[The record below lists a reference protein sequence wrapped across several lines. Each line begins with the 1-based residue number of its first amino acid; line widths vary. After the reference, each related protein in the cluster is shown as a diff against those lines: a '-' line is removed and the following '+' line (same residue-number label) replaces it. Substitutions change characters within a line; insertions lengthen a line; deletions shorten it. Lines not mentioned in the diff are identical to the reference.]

1 MGGLG
6 ALKAVFAV
14 RPPQGEVPAE
24 DGSGG
29 GPGGRPEPAATANAP
44 PARVR
49 RRGVTE
55 AEAQALYR
63 PDRSFVDL
71 LPWVEAVRDAES
83 GFEAVLLEDG
93 ASLGTVWEVLPL
105 GTEGRSAAFLAEIR
119 DGVQDVIQ
127 DSFEERDT
135 NPWVVQTYTWRDL
148 DMRPDVARLAG
159 YVGPEAGGSA
169 YTAEYLALAERHLI
183 GAAKDEG
190 LFRDEEVTHER
201 WGAGS
206 ERTHLVLYRRRGTG
220 KLAVDE
226 PDDPMEAL
234 VETGARLVKALEG
247 LGIRSRQLTGIEFHG
262 WMRRWFNTWT
272 DLTPDDST
280 AFERELVGED
290 GGLPVEAAVG
300 DAFVESMFYCHPRSD
315 FARRCWW
322 FGGCC
327 ARLLTVEGLRRPPR
341 IGQVTGENRHGD
353 AINTL
358 LDRLP
363 AGTVYQTTLV
373 PLPQDL
379 VDAHIDRVA
388 NSAKGA
394 SVEALRAREDCDA
407 AKAAMSSR
415 QKMFR
420 SGYAFYLRARTVAE
434 LDRATDAARTLLLR
448 YGFRVVAPFDN
459 LRGLDAYLAHLPMA
473 YDPER
478 DRRNGW
484 RYAKIN
490 MAQHIADLLPL
501 FGRSVGTG
509 NPGMLFWNRGGQP
522 LAFDPLNKYDRRKNA
537 HMLLIGPTGAGKSA
551 TMAAVFAHLVAVHRP
566 RLFIVE
572 AGNSFGLLVDWFEAH
587 GLSVNRVSIKPG
599 SGARL
604 SPFRD
609 AAGLA
614 ELDRDDG
621 VLLDEEVERVA
632 ETEGDDDTVDVER
645 DVLQEMETVAVL
657 MTTGGE
663 AKELDR
669 MKRADRR
676 ALRDAVIAGARRARD
691 RGEQVR
697 PDHVRDALYGFAREA
712 EGNDRD
718 AAERGRM
725 RELGDGIGLF
735 CDGFGGEV
743 FNRDGEAWPEVDV
756 TLVDLAHFAREGYE
770 AHLALSCVS
779 MMNMVNNI
787 AERDQHTA
795 REIVFAIDEA
805 HIVTTH
811 PQLAPYLVKIVKMWR
826 KLGAWLWLATQN
838 LEDFPDVAK
847 KLLNMIEW
855 WIALVCP
862 KEEVEEMR
870 RFRELTDE
878 QVEMLLSTRKA
889 HRQYTEGVVM
899 SAAGMHLFRAVP
911 PSMVLALAATER
923 HEKAERAAIM
933 ARDGVT
939 EVEAAQAVA
948 ADIDRARGLA

>member
-1 MGGLG
+1 MGFRS
-6 ALKAVFAV
+6 ALKSVFAL
-14 RPPQGEVPAE
+14 RPAPA
-24 DGSGG
+24 GSG
-29 GPGGRPEPAATANAP
+29 PPDAAGAEP
-44 PARVR
+44 PAQRPAVR
-49 RRGVTE
+49 RRGIAEDE
-55 AEAQALYR
+55 ARALYR

-71 LPWVEAVRDAES
+71 LPWVEAVRDPES
-83 GFEAVLLEDG
+83 GLEAVLLEDG
-93 ASLGTVWEVLPL
+93 ESLGAVWEIVPL
-105 GTEGRSAAFLAEIR
+105 GTEGRSAAYLAEIR

-127 DSFEERDT
+127 DAFEERDA

-148 DMRPDVARLAG
+148 DMRREAARLRD
-159 YVGPEAGGSA
+159 YVDPRARDTE
-169 YTAEYLALAERHLI
+169 YTAAYLDLAERHLA
-183 GAAKDEG
+183 GAARDGG
-190 LFRDEEVTHER
+190 LFLDEEVTRER
-201 WGAGS
+201 WGGAA
-206 ERTHLVLYRRRGTG
+206 ERTRLVLSRRRGTG
-220 KLAVDE
+220 RFAAGE
-226 PDDPMEAL
+226 PDDMMEAL

-247 LGIRSRQLTGIEFHG
+247 LGIRSRPVSGAAFHG

-272 DLTPDDST
+272 DLTPDDPA
-280 AFERELVGED
+280 AFERDLVGD
-290 GGLPVEAAVG
+290 GADALPVEALAG

-322 FGGCC
+322 FEGCC

-341 IGQVTGENRHGD
+341 VGQVTGENRHGD
-353 AINTL
+353 AVNTL

-363 AGTVYQTTLV
+363 PGTVYQTTLV

-379 VDAHIDRVA
+379 VDAHIDRVSA
-388 NSAKGA
+388 SAKGA
-394 SVEALRAREDCDA
+394 SVAALRAREDCEA

-420 SGYAFYLRARTVAE
+420 SGAAFYLRARSAAE
-434 LDRATDAARTLLLR
+434 LDRATDQARTLLLR

-459 LRGLDAYLAHLPMA
+459 LRALDAYLAHLPMA

-478 DRRNGW
+478 DRRGGW

-490 MAQHIADLLPL
+490 MAQHIANLLPV
-501 FGRSVGTG
+501 FGRSAGTEH
-509 NPGMLFWNRGGQP
+509 PGMLFFNRGGQP
-522 LAFDPLNKYDRRKNA
+522 LAFDPLNRYDRRKNA

-551 TMAAVFAHLVAVHRP
+551 TLAAIFAHLVAVYRP

-572 AGNSFGLLVDWFEAH
+572 AGNSFGLLADWFASL
-587 GLSVNRVSIKPG
+587 GLTVNRVSIKPG

-609 AAGLA
+609 AADLA
-614 ELDRDDG
+614 ELGHDEGD
-621 VLLDEEVERVA
+621 LLDEELERVA
-632 ETEGDDDTVDVER
+632 EREGDDDTVDVER

-669 MKRADRR
+669 MKRSDRR
-676 ALRDAVIAGARRARD
+676 ALRDAVIAGARAARD
-691 RGEQVR
+691 RSEQVR
-697 PDHVRDALYGFAREA
+697 PDHVRDALYELAREGA
-712 EGNDRD
+712 DNDRD
-718 AAERGRM
+718 AAERARL

-743 FNRDGEAWPEVDV
+743 FNRDGEPWPEADV

-779 MMNMVNNI
+779 MMNMVNNL
-787 AERDQHTA
+787 AERDQRDA

-862 KEEVEEMR
+862 KEEAEEMR

-878 QVEMLLSTRKA
+878 QVEMLLSARKA
-889 HRQYTEGVVM
+889 HRQYAEGVVM
-899 SAAGMHLFRAVP
+899 SAAGMSLFRAVP
-911 PSMVLALAATER
+911 PSAVLALAATER

-933 ARDGVT
+933 ERDGVD
-939 EVEAAQAVA
+939 EVEAALAVA

>member
-1 MGGLG
+1 MGLG
-6 ALKAVFAV
+6 EALKDVLA
-14 RPPQGEVPAE
+14 
-24 DGSGG
+24 
-29 GPGGRPEPAATANAP
+29 GRPAKKDVGEDAGPPPDAAAAEP
-44 PARVR
+44 PAPRPAVR
-49 RRGVTE
+49 RRGIPE
-55 AEAQALYR
+55 AEAAALYR

-71 LPWVEAVRDAES
+71 LPWVEAVRDPET
-83 GFEAVLLEDG
+83 GLEAVLLEDG
-93 ASLGTVWEVLPL
+93 ASLGAVWEIVPL

-127 DSFEERDT
+127 DAFEERDA

-148 DMRPDVARLAG
+148 DMRGEAARLRG
-159 YVGPEAGGSA
+159 YVGPGARDTA
-169 YTAEYLALAERHLI
+169 YTAAYLALAERHLT
-183 GAAKDEG
+183 GAAKDGG
-190 LFRDEEVTHER
+190 LFRDEEVTRER
-201 WGAGS
+201 WGGAT
-206 ERTHLVLYRRRGTG
+206 ERTRLVLSRRRGTG
-220 KLAVDE
+220 KFAVNE
-226 PDDPMEAL
+226 PDDMMEAL

-247 LGIRSRQLTGIEFHG
+247 LGIRARPLSGAAFHG
-262 WMRRWFNTWT
+262 WMRAWFNTFT
-272 DLTPDDST
+272 DLTPDDPA
-280 AFERELVGED
+280 AFERELLGEPD
-290 GGLPVEAAVG
+290 GLPVEALAG

-322 FGGCC
+322 FEGCC
-327 ARLLTVEGLRRPPR
+327 ARVLTVEGLRRAPR
-341 IGQVTGENRHGD
+341 VGQVTGENRHGD
-353 AINTL
+353 AVNTL

-363 AGTVYQTTLV
+363 PGTVYQTTLV

-388 NSAKGA
+388 ASAKGS
-394 SVEALRAREDCDA
+394 SVAALRAREDCEA

-415 QKMFR
+415 QRMFR
-420 SGYAFYLRARTVAE
+420 SGAAFYLRARSAAE
-434 LDRATDAARTLLLR
+434 LDRATDQARTLLLR

-459 LRGLDAYLAHLPMA
+459 LRALDAYLAHLPMA

-478 DRRNGW
+478 DRKGGW

-490 MAQHIADLLPL
+490 MAQHIANLLPV
-501 FGRSVGTG
+501 FGRSTGTG

-522 LAFDPLNKYDRRKNA
+522 LAFDPLNRYDRRKNA

-551 TMAAVFAHLVAVHRP
+551 TLAGIFAHLVAVHRP
-566 RLFIVE
+566 RLFVVE
-572 AGNSFGLLVDWFEAH
+572 AGNSFGLLADWFDSL
-587 GLSVNRVSIKPG
+587 GLSVNRVVIKPG

-614 ELDRDDG
+614 ELRGDEGD
-621 VLLDEEVERVA
+621 LLDEELERVA
-632 ETEGDDDTVDVER
+632 AREGDEDDVDVER

-669 MKRADRR
+669 MTRADRR
-676 ALRDAVIAGARRARD
+676 ALRDAVIAGARAARE

-697 PDHVRDALYGFAREA
+697 PDHVREALYGLGREGP
-712 EGNDRD
+712 GNDRD
-718 AAERGRM
+718 AAGRARM

-743 FNRDGEAWPEVDV
+743 FNRDGAPWPEADV

-779 MMNMVNNI
+779 MMNMVNNL
-787 AERDQHTA
+787 AERDQHET

-878 QVEMLLSTRKA
+878 QVEMLLSARKA
-889 HRQYTEGVVM
+889 HRQYTEGVAM
-899 SAAGMHLFRAVP
+899 SATGMNLFRAVP
-911 PSMVLALAATER
+911 PSAVLALAATER

-933 ARDGVT
+933 ARDGVD
-939 EVEAAQAVA
+939 EVGAALAVA
-948 ADIDRARGLA
+948 AEIDRARGLA

>member
-1 MGGLG
+1 MSM
-6 ALKAVFAV
+6 
-14 RPPQGEVPAE
+14 
-24 DGSGG
+24 GSGWKDAFRLG
-29 GPGGRPEPAATANAP
+29 PARPGGDSPDAVPPSGATEGERAPRAA
-44 PARVR
+44 VR
-49 RRGVTE
+49 RRGVSE
-55 AEAQALYR
+55 AEARALYR

-71 LPWVEAVRDAES
+71 LPWVEAVRDPES
-83 GFEAVLLEDG
+83 GLEAILLEDG
-93 ASLGTVWEVLPL
+93 ASLGAAWEIVPL

-127 DSFEERDT
+127 DAFEERDA

-148 DMRPDVARLAG
+148 DMRPETARLRD
-159 YVGPEAGGSA
+159 YVGAAAADTA
-169 YTAEYLALAERHLI
+169 YTAAYLDLAERHLT
-183 GAAKDEG
+183 GAAKDGG
-190 LFRDEEVTHER
+190 LFVDGEVTRER
-201 WGAGS
+201 WGGAV
-206 ERTHLVLYRRRGTG
+206 ERTHLVLARRRGTG
-220 KLAVDE
+220 KFAANE
-226 PDDPMEAL
+226 PDDMMEAL
-234 VETGARLVKALEG
+234 VETGRRLVKALEG
-247 LGIRSRQLTGIEFHG
+247 LGIRSRPLSGAAFHG

-272 DLTPDDST
+272 DLTPDDSA
-280 AFERELVGED
+280 AFERELVG
-290 GGLPVEAAVG
+290 GGADELPVEALAG
-300 DAFVESMFYCHPRSD
+300 DAFVESMFFCHPRSD

-322 FGGCC
+322 FEGCC
-327 ARLLTVEGLRRPPR
+327 TRVLTIEGLRRPPR

-353 AINTL
+353 AVNTL

-363 AGTVYQTTLV
+363 PGTVYQTTLV

-388 NSAKGA
+388 ASAKGS
-394 SVEALRAREDCDA
+394 SVAALRAREDCEA
-407 AKAAMSSR
+407 AKAAMSTR
-415 QKMFR
+415 QRMFR
-420 SGYAFYLRARTVAE
+420 SGAAFYLRARSVAE
-434 LDRATDAARTLLLR
+434 LDRATDQARTLLLR

-459 LRGLDAYLAHLPMA
+459 LRSLDAYLAHLPMA

-478 DRRNGW
+478 DRRSGW

-490 MAQHIADLLPL
+490 MAQHIANLLPV
-501 FGRSVGTG
+501 FGRSTGTG
-509 NPGMLFWNRGGQP
+509 HPGMLFWNRGGQP
-522 LAFDPLNKYDRRKNA
+522 VAFDPLNRYDRRKNA

-551 TMAAVFAHLVAVHRP
+551 TLAGIFAHLVAVHRP

-572 AGNSFGLLVDWFEAH
+572 AGNSFGLLADWFASL
-587 GLSVNRVSIKPG
+587 GLTVNRVSIKPG

-614 ELDRDDG
+614 ELQGDEGD
-621 VLLDEEVERVA
+621 LLDEELERVA
-632 ETEGDDDTVDVER
+632 EREGDDDTVDVER

-663 AKELDR
+663 ARELDR

-676 ALRDAVIAGARRARD
+676 ALRDAVIAGARAARD

-697 PDHVRDALYGFAREA
+697 PDHVRDALYRLARDGA
-712 EGNDRD
+712 DGDRD
-718 AAERGRM
+718 DAERARL

-743 FNRDGEAWPEVDV
+743 FNRDGAPWPEVDV

-779 MMNMVNNI
+779 MMNMVHAV
-787 AERDQHTA
+787 AERDQHEA

-878 QVEMLLSTRKA
+878 QVEMLLSARKA

-899 SAAGMHLFRAVP
+899 SATGMRLFRAVP
-911 PSMVLALAATER
+911 PSAVLALAATER

-933 ARDGVT
+933 AREGVT
-939 EVEAAQAVA
+939 EVEAAMAVA

>member
-1 MGGLG
+1 MGLGG
-6 ALKAVFAV
+6 ALKQVFSV
-14 RPPQGEVPAE
+14 RPAKDGGAREERPA
-24 DGSGG
+24 
-29 GPGGRPEPAATANAP
+29 
-44 PARVR
+44 VR
-49 RRGVTE
+49 RRGIAEDE
-55 AEAQALYR
+55 ARALYR

-71 LPWVEAVRDAES
+71 LPWVEAVRDPES
-83 GFEAVLLEDG
+83 GLEAILLEDG
-93 ASLGTVWEVLPL
+93 ASLGAAWEIVPL
-105 GTEGRSAAFLAEIR
+105 GTEGRSAGFLAEIR

-127 DSFEERDT
+127 DAFEERDA

-148 DMRPDVARLAG
+148 DMRPETARLRD
-159 YVGPEAGGSA
+159 YVGPAARDTA
-169 YTAEYLALAERHLI
+169 YTSAYLALAERHLT
-183 GAAKDEG
+183 GAAKDGG
-190 LFRDEEVTHER
+190 LFTDEEVTRER
-201 WGAGS
+201 WGGAV
-206 ERTHLVLYRRRGTG
+206 ERTHLVLARRRGTG
-220 KLAVDE
+220 KFAAHE
-226 PDDPMEAL
+226 PDDMMEAL
-234 VETGARLVKALEG
+234 VETGARLTKALEG
-247 LGIRSRQLTGIEFHG
+247 LGIRSRPLSGAAFHG

-272 DLTPDDST
+272 DLTPDDPA
-280 AFERELVGED
+280 AFERELVGETD
-290 GGLPVEAAVG
+290 GLPVEALAG

-315 FARRCWW
+315 FGRRCWW
-322 FGGCC
+322 FEGCC
-327 ARLLTVEGLRRPPR
+327 ARLLTVEGLRRAPR
-341 IGQVTGENRHGD
+341 VGQVTGENRHGD
-353 AINTL
+353 AVNTL

-363 AGTVYQTTLV
+363 PGTVYQTTLV

-388 NSAKGA
+388 ASAKGS
-394 SVEALRAREDCDA
+394 SVAALRAREDCAA

-420 SGYAFYLRARTVAE
+420 SGAAFFLRARSVAE
-434 LDRATDAARTLLLR
+434 LDRATDQARTLLLR

-459 LRGLDAYLAHLPMA
+459 LRALDAYLAHLPMA

-478 DRRNGW
+478 DRRSGW

-490 MAQHIADLLPL
+490 MAQHIANLLPV
-501 FGRSVGTG
+501 FGRSTGTG
-509 NPGMLFWNRGGQP
+509 NPGMLFFNRGGQP
-522 LAFDPLNKYDRRKNA
+522 LAFDPLNRYDRRKNA

-551 TMAAVFAHLVAVHRP
+551 TLAGIFAHLVAVHRP
-566 RLFIVE
+566 RLFVVE
-572 AGNSFGLLVDWFEAH
+572 AGNSFGLLADWFASL
-587 GLSVNRVSIKPG
+587 GLTVNRVSIRPG

-609 AAGLA
+609 AADLA
-614 ELDRDDG
+614 ELDADEGD
-621 VLLDEEVERVA
+621 LLDEEVARVA
-632 ETEGDDDTVDVER
+632 EREGDDDTVDVER

-663 AKELDR
+663 ARELDR

-676 ALRDAVIAGARRARD
+676 ALRDAVIAGARAARAAD
-691 RGEQVR
+691 EQVR
-697 PDHVRDALYGFAREA
+697 PDHVRDALYGLARE
-712 EGNDRD
+712 GPDNDRD
-718 AAERGRM
+718 AAERARM

-743 FNRDGEAWPEVDV
+743 FNRDGEPWPEADV

-779 MMNMVNNI
+779 MMNMVNNL
-787 AERDQHTA
+787 AERDQHES

-870 RFRELTDE
+870 RFRELSGE
-878 QVEMLLSTRKA
+878 QVGMLLSARKA
-889 HRQYTEGVVM
+889 HRQYAEGVVM
-899 SAAGMHLFRAVP
+899 SATGMNLFRAVP
-911 PSMVLALAATER
+911 PSAVLALAATER

-939 EVEAAQAVA
+939 EVEAALTVA

>member
-1 MGGLG
+1 MAGLVG

-14 RPPQGEVPAE
+14 RAHKAA
-24 DGSGG
+24 DG
-29 GPGGRPEPAATANAP
+29 PAAAPQTAEAGP
-44 PARVR
+44 APARTARPRAR
-49 RRGVTE
+49 RRGITE
-55 AEAQALYR
+55 VEAGALYR

-71 LPWVEAVRDAES
+71 LPWVEAVRDEES

-93 ASLGTVWEVLPL
+93 ASLGAAWEIVPL

-127 DSFEERDT
+127 DAFEERDAS
-135 NPWVVQTYTWRDL
+135 PWTVQTYTWRDL
-148 DMRPDVARLAG
+148 DMRPDIAALRDYAG
-159 YVGPEAGGSA
+159 AAAKGTA
-169 YTAEYLALAERHLI
+169 YTAAYLDLAARHLT
-183 GAAKDEG
+183 GAAKDDG
-190 LFRDEEVTHER
+190 LFRDEEVTRER
-201 WGAGS
+201 WGGAV
-206 ERTHLVLYRRRGTG
+206 ERTRLVLCRRRGAG
-220 KLAVDE
+220 RLAAGE
-226 PDDPMEAL
+226 PDDMMAAL
-234 VETGARLVKALEG
+234 AETGARLVKALEG
-247 LGIRSRQLTGIEFHG
+247 LGVKSRQLTGAEFHG
-262 WMRRWFNTWT
+262 WMRRWFNTYT
-272 DLTPDDST
+272 DLTPDDSA
-280 AFERELVGED
+280 AFERELVGD
-290 GGLPVEAAVG
+290 GADALPVEALAG

-315 FARRCWW
+315 FANRCWW
-322 FGGCC
+322 FEGCC

-341 IGQVTGENRHGD
+341 VGQVTGENRHGD
-353 AINTL
+353 AVNTL

-373 PLPQDL
+373 PVPQDL

-388 NSAKGA
+388 ASAKGS

-420 SGYAFYLRARTVAE
+420 SGYAFYLRARSTAE
-434 LDRATDAARTLLLR
+434 LDRATDQARTLLLR

-459 LRGLDAYLAHLPMA
+459 LRALDAYVAHLPMA

-478 DRRNGW
+478 DRGNGW

-490 MAQHIADLLPL
+490 MAQHAANLLPV
-501 FGRSVGTG
+501 FGRGVGTG
-509 NPGMLFWNRGGQP
+509 HPGMLFFNRGGQP

-537 HMLLIGPTGAGKSA
+537 HLLLIGPTGAGKSA
-551 TMAAVFAHLVAVHRP
+551 TLAAMFAHLVAVHRP
-566 RLFIVE
+566 RLFVVE
-572 AGNSFGLLVDWFEAH
+572 AGNSFGLLADWFASL

-609 AAGLA
+609 AADLA
-614 ELDRDDG
+614 ELEADEG
-621 VLLDEEVERVA
+621 ALLDEEVERVA
-632 ETEGDDDTVDVER
+632 AREGDEDTLDVER
-645 DVLQEMETVAVL
+645 DILQEMETVAVL

-676 ALRDAVIAGARRARD
+676 ALRDAVIAGARAARAA
-691 RGEQVR
+691 GEQVR
-697 PDHVRDALYGFAREA
+697 PDHVRDALHELAREGP
-712 EGNDRD
+712 GNERD
-718 AAERGRM
+718 AAERARL

-743 FNRDGEAWPEVDV
+743 FNRDGAPWPEADV

-779 MMNMVNNI
+779 MMNMVNNL
-787 AERDQHTA
+787 AERDQHSA

-878 QVEMLLSTRKA
+878 QVEMLLSARKA

-899 SAAGMHLFRAVP
+899 SAAGMNLFRAVP

-939 EVEAAQAVA
+939 EVEAARAVA

>member
-1 MGGLG
+1 MGFAS
-6 ALKAVFAV
+6 ALKEVFAV
-14 RPPQGEVPAE
+14 RPARAGAAREADAPGRAE
-24 DGSGG
+24 
-29 GPGGRPEPAATANAP
+29 RHP
-44 PARVR
+44 PAVR
-49 RRGVTE
+49 RRGIGE
-55 AEAQALYR
+55 AEARALYR

-71 LPWVEAVRDAES
+71 LPWVEAVRDPES
-83 GFEAVLLEDG
+83 DFEAILLEDG
-93 ASLGTVWEVLPL
+93 ESLGAAWEIVPL

-127 DSFEERDT
+127 DAFEERDA
-135 NPWVVQTYTWRDL
+135 NPWTVQTYTWRDL
-148 DMRPDVARLAG
+148 DMRPEIARLAA
-159 YVGPEAGGSA
+159 YAGPGAKGTT
-169 YTAEYLALAERHLI
+169 YTDAYLALAGRHLA
-183 GAAKDEG
+183 GAAKDGG
-190 LFRDEEVTHER
+190 LFRDEEVTRER
-201 WGAGS
+201 WGGAV
-206 ERTHLVLYRRRGTG
+206 ERTHLVLARRRGAG
-220 KLAVDE
+220 RLAANE
-226 PDDPMEAL
+226 PDDMMEAL
-234 VETGARLVKALEG
+234 VETGARLTKALEG
-247 LGIRSRQLTGIEFHG
+247 LGIRSRPLSGAAFHG
-262 WMRRWFNTWT
+262 WMRRWFNTYT
-272 DLTPDDST
+272 DLTPDDPM
-280 AFERELVGED
+280 AFERELVGD
-290 GGLPVEAAVG
+290 ADGLPVEALAG

-322 FGGCC
+322 FEGCC
-327 ARLLTVEGLRRPPR
+327 ARVLTIEGLRRAPR
-341 IGQVTGENRHGD
+341 VGQVTGENRHGD
-353 AINTL
+353 AVNTL

-363 AGTVYQTTLV
+363 PGTVYQTTLV

-388 NSAKGA
+388 ASAKGS
-394 SVEALRAREDCDA
+394 SVAALRAREDCAA

-415 QKMFR
+415 QRMFR
-420 SGYAFYLRARTVAE
+420 SGAAFYLRARSVAE
-434 LDRATDAARTLLLR
+434 LDRATDQARTLLLR

-459 LRGLDAYLAHLPMA
+459 LRALDAYLAHLPMA

-478 DRRNGW
+478 DRKNGW

-490 MAQHIADLLPL
+490 MAQHIANLLPV
-501 FGRSVGTG
+501 FGRSTGTG

-522 LAFDPLNKYDRRKNA
+522 FAFDPLNRYDRRKNA

-551 TMAAVFAHLVAVHRP
+551 TLAGIFAHLVAMHRP
-566 RLFIVE
+566 RLFVVE
-572 AGNSFGLLVDWFEAH
+572 AGNSFGLLADWFESL
-587 GLSVNRVSIKPG
+587 GLTVNRVVIKPG

-609 AAGLA
+609 AADLA
-614 ELDRDDG
+614 ELGGDEGD
-621 VLLDEEVERVA
+621 LLDEELERVA
-632 ETEGDDDTVDVER
+632 EREGDDDTVDVER

-676 ALRDAVIAGARRARD
+676 ALRDAVIAAARAARG

-697 PDHVRDALYGFAREA
+697 PDHVRDALHGLARDDD
-712 EGNDRD
+712 GRD
-718 AAERGRM
+718 AAERARL

-743 FNRDGEAWPEVDV
+743 FNRDGEPWPEVDV

-779 MMNMVNNI
+779 MMNMVNNL
-787 AERDQHTA
+787 AERDQHDA

-805 HIVTTH
+805 HVVTTH

-855 WIALVCP
+855 WMALVCP

-878 QVEMLLSTRKA
+878 QVEMLLSARKA

-899 SAAGMHLFRAVP
+899 SAAGMSLFRAVP
-911 PSMVLALAATER
+911 PSAVLALAATER

-939 EVEAAQAVA
+939 EVEAALAVA